1 MLVILDM
8 AKLATPIE
16 LEKASATPILE
27 AKDRDAR
34 IDEIERLQT
43 SVYGGRISENL
54 EETELTLA
62 YIRALYHGSSDR
74 LTHEEQVKLGEI
86 FQEICEK
93 LAPIHHR
100 DFPDISYKEA
110 KNTPESHPF
119 TAEVLEQFGSHL
131 VPRKTYMEIFQ
142 VYIDLLGLRQKVREN
157 A

>member
-8 AKLATPIE
+8 AKLAVPIE

-27 AKDRDAR
+27 AKECEAR
-34 IDEIERLQT
+34 IEEIEHLQT
-43 SVYGGRISENL
+43 SVYGGKISENL
-54 EETELTLA
+54 EETEMTLA
-62 YIRALYHGSSDR
+62 YIRALYHSSSDR
-74 LTHEEQVKLGEI
+74 LTHEEQAEFGGI

-110 KNTPESHPF
+110 KNTPRSHPF
-119 TAEVLEQFGSHL
+119 TSQVLEQFGGHL
-131 VPRKTYMEIFQ
+131 ISRKTYIGVFQ
-142 VYIDLLGLRQKVREN
+142 AYIDLLGLRQKVREN